1 MKINLGASLLGG
13 KEALVFQV
21 Q

>member
-21 Q
+21 